1 MSCTPP
7 TAACIDRRQH
17 LRLRGYLPIPLYG
30 KAPVLKEWQKLTVI
44 SRDMIELWAKV
55 WPDAHNT
62 GALTRWMP
70 TLDLDITNEDA
81 AVAIEELVREHFSE
95 HGDVLVRIGNP
106 PKRAIPFRTNAP
118 FKKIT
123 ANLIAPN
130 GNAEKIEFLGDG
142 QQIVVDGI
150 HPETRRPYTWFGGV
164 PWNVPH
170 AELPYIHPHEAV
182 ELVDK
187 AAEILITEFNYKP
200 ARTVANGRDAHANP
214 AGEDFWRTL
223 IDNILHGCALHDS
236 LRDLTA
242 ALIKSGM
249 NNGSTIHL
257 LRALMELAPVP
268 DDERWDAR
276 YRSIPRLVD
285 DAVRKWGHGH
295 ENR

>member
-1 MSCTPP
+1 ASCGQGFGNRGRRFQSLLDTRGAIALGTDASNADAGCLDLAAIHRQARGHSNHGKSGCMFFFQEEAGIRVWSVTGVQTCALPISP
-7 TAACIDRRQH
+7 AACIDRRQH

-44 SRDMIELWAKV
+44 SHDMIELWAKV

-70 TLDLDITNEDA
+70 TLDLDITCEPA
-81 AVAIEELVREHFSE
+81 TIAIEDLVREHFSE

-106 PKRAIPFRTNAP
+106 PKRAIPFRTNTP

-123 ANLIAPN
+123 TNLIAPN

-170 AELPYIHPHEAV
+170 TELPYIHPHEAA
-182 ELVDK
+182 EWVDK
-187 AAEILITEFNYKP
+187 A
-200 ARTVANGRDAHANP
+200 
-214 AGEDFWRTL
+214 
-223 IDNILHGCALHDS
+223 
-236 LRDLTA
+236 
-242 ALIKSGM
+242 
-249 NNGSTIHL
+249 
-257 LRALMELAPVP
+257 
-268 DDERWDAR
+268 
-276 YRSIPRLVD
+276 
-285 DAVRKWGHGH
+285 
-295 ENR
+295 

>member
-7 TAACIDRRQH
+7 IATCIDRRQH

-30 KAPVLKEWQKLTVI
+30 KTPVLKEWQRLTVI
-44 SRDMIELWAKV
+44 SNDMITLWAKV
-55 WPDAHNT
+55 FPDAHNT
-62 GALTRWMP
+62 GCLTRYMP
-70 TLDLDITNEDA
+70 TLDLDIFCEP
-81 AVAIEELVREHFSE
+81 AVIAIEDLVREHFSE

-106 PKRAIPFRTNAP
+106 PKRAIPFRTQQP
-118 FKKIT
+118 FKKVV

-150 HPETRRPYTWFGGV
+150 HPETKRPYTWFGGV

-214 AGEDFWRTL
+214 GGEDFWRTL
-223 IDNILHGCALHDS
+223 VDNILHGRSLHDS
-236 LRDLTA
+236 INSLASMLVA
-242 ALIKSGM
+242 SGM
-249 NNGSTIHL
+249 NSGAAVHL
-257 LRALMELAPVP
+257 IAALLELSDIPR
-268 DDERWDAR
+268 DQRWQSR
-276 YRSIPRLVD
+276 YRDIPRAID
-285 DAVRKWGHGH
+285 TAYRKF
-295 ENR
+295 R